1 MKNLVILGA
10 GTGGTIMANKLA
22 GPLRQRGWKI
32 TVVDRDDNHYYQP
45 GFLFVPFGFYQPEDL
60 LRRRSALLPRGVEFI
75 TREVEEIKPEKK
87 AIKLADGT
95 ELEYD
100 LLLIATGNHTCPEE
114 TPGLL
119 DGWRQNIF
127 DYYSL
132 DGATALAKKLEEFRE
147 GRLVVHINEMPIKC
161 NVSPLEFA
169 FLADWYFKKRGVR
182 DNIKIIYL
190 TPISGAFTKPVATRF
205 LGDLQARKGIEVESF
220 FMAEKVEAESGKVI
234 GYDGRQVAFDLLVT
248 IPTNMGSELI
258 KRSGLGDEMNYVPVD
273 RSGFRSEKYAD
284 IFVIGDAAAT
294 AWTKAGAVAHFASEI
309 LDKIILAEIDGKPT
323 EEEFDGHANCFIET
337 GFGRAVV
344 IDYNEKV
351 EPLPGKYPIPVIGP
365 MSLLEETRINHWSKL
380 AFEWVYWHWL
390 LKGRPIPFVP
400 ARMSMAGKKDIRP
413 KDGVGPQ

>member
-1 MKNLVILGA
+1 
-10 GTGGTIMANKLA
+10 MANKLA
-22 GPLRQRGWKI
+22 GPLRRRGWKI

-45 GFLFVPFGFYQPEDL
+45 GFLFVPFGLYQPEDL
-60 LRRRSALLPRGVEFI
+60 VRRRSVLLPRGVEFI
-75 TREVEEIKPEKK
+75 TKEVEEIKPEKK
-87 AIKLADGT
+87 AIKLADGE
-95 ELEYD
+95 ELNYD
-100 LLLIATGNHTCPEE
+100 LLLIATGNHICPEE

-132 DGATALAKKLEEFRE
+132 DGAAALASKLEQFKE
-147 GRLVVHINEMPIKC
+147 GTLVVHINEMPIKC

-169 FLADWYFKKRGVR
+169 FLADWYFRKRGVR

-205 LGDLQARKGIEVESF
+205 LGDLQAEKQIEVESF
-220 FMAEKVEAESGKVI
+220 FMTEKIEAEAGKVI

-258 KRSGLGDEMNYVPVD
+258 KKSGLGDEMNYVPVD
-273 RSGFRSEKYAD
+273 KGGFRSEKYAD

-294 AWTKAGAVAHFASEI
+294 NWTKAGAVVHFASEI
-309 LDKIILAEIDGKPT
+309 LFEIILAENDGKPT
-323 EEEFDGHANCFIET
+323 EAEFDGHANCFIET
-337 GFGRAVV
+337 GFDQAVV
-344 IDYNEKV
+344 IDYNEKM
-351 EPLPGKYPIPVIGP
+351 EPLPGKYPIPIIGP
-365 MSLLEETRINHWSKL
+365 MSLLKETRINHWSKL

>member
-1 MKNLVILGA
+1 MKKLIILGA

-22 GPLRQRGWKI
+22 GPLRRRGWKI

-45 GFLFVPFGFYQPEDL
+45 GFLFVPFGLYQPEDL
-60 LRRRSALLPRGVEFI
+60 LRRRSALLPRGVEFM
-75 TREVEEIKPEKK
+75 TGEVEEIKPEKK
-87 AIKLADGT
+87 TIKLADGE
-95 ELEYD
+95 ELGYD
-100 LLLIATGNHTCPEE
+100 LLLIATGNHICPEE
-114 TPGLL
+114 TAGLL

-132 DGATALAKKLEEFRE
+132 DGATALARKLEEFKE
-147 GRLVVHINEMPIKC
+147 GTLVVHINEMPIKC

-182 DNIKIIYL
+182 ENIKIIYL
-190 TPISGAFTKPVATRF
+190 TPISGAFTRPVATRF
-205 LGDLQARKGIEVESF
+205 LGDLQARKRIEVESF
-220 FMAEKVEAESGKVI
+220 FMTERVEAEAGKII
-234 GYDGRQVAFDLLVT
+234 GYDGRQVPFDLLVT

-284 IFVIGDAAAT
+284 IFVIGDAAASG
-294 AWTKAGAVAHFASEI
+294 WTKAGAVAHFASEI
-309 LDKIILAEIDGKPT
+309 LDKIILAEIDGKKA

-344 IDYNEKV
+344 IDYNEEV
-351 EPLPGKYPIPVIGP
+351 EPLPGKFPLPVIGP
-365 MSLLEETRINHWSKL
+365 MSLLKETRINHWSKL

-400 ARMSMAGKKDIRP
+400 ARMSMAGKKDVRD